1 MISTEKKI
9 LLETFDRKSIKRNNT
24 KRLMDNMLKFKK
36 QHIRRWREEEYDNK
50 VSEWK
55 KQGTYDISQLG
66 HSQKNTSPTSRSSVR
81 PFKPQTLQERR
92 ISEWELELEKIKEEL
107 ES

>member
-1 MISTEKKI
+1 MDSMLSSK
-9 LLETFDRKSIKRNNT
+9 RK
-24 KRLMDNMLKFKK
+24 
-36 QHIRRWREEEYDNK
+36 HIRQWREEEYDNK
-50 VSEWK
+50 VSEWR

-92 ISEWELELEKIKEEL
+92 ISEWELELDEIINEL
-107 ES
+107 DNV